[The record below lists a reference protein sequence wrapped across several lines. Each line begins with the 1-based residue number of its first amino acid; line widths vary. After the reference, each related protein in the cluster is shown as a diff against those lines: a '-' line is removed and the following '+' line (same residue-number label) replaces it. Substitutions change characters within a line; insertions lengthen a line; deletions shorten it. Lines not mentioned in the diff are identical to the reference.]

1 MHNYTTFS
9 GKEVS
14 DHVYRNLKE
23 RVELLLKNN
32 IQPGLA
38 AILVGENPASKIYIN
53 MKTKKF
59 HRLGLKTQTFKL
71 SIDCS
76 QTDLIQVIEN
86 INNDSS
92 FHGILVQLPL
102 PNHIDSNSIINS
114 IRPEKDVDGFHPV
127 NAGLLSIGTPRF
139 IPCTP
144 KGIMKILEYYKVNLR
159 GKHVVVLG
167 RSNIVGRPMSI
178 LTSLKTKG
186 ANSTTTICHS
196 GSSNIEKFTK
206 IADIVIVALG
216 VPNYLTKDMIKKDAI
231 LIDVGINRVNDNSEK
246 GYKLCGDVFWEEVI
260 EKAKAVTPV
269 PGGVGPMTIAMLVE
283 NTVEAAEN
291 TLK

>member
-1 MHNYTTFS
+1 MNNYTTFS

-14 DHVYRNLKE
+14 DHVYSNLKE
-23 RVELLLKNN
+23 RVEILLKSN

-53 MKTKKF
+53 MKTKIF

-76 QTDLIQVIEN
+76 QTDLIQVIEK

>member
-59 HRLGLKTQTFKL
+59 HSLGMKTQTFKL

-102 PNHIDSNSIINS
+102 PNHIDSNSILNS

>member
-53 MKTKKF
+53 MKTKIF

-76 QTDLIQVIEN
+76 QTDLIQVIEK

>member
-59 HRLGLKTQTFKL
+59 HSLGMKTQTFKL

-144 KGIMKILEYYKVNLR
+144 KGIMKILEYYKVNLV

-196 GSSNIEKFTK
+196 GSSNIKKFTK